1 MATAPDIRLDLRPMT
16 ADDLP
21 AAQALSKGERWPHR
35 VEDWQMMLSVGEGAV
50 VEAEGTIVGTIMWFP
65 TGNDSATIGMVIVS
79 PDHRGRGIG
88 RMLMD
93 HAIEAVDCGRLLLN
107 GTAVAVPMYRT
118 LGFEEIGRIA
128 QHQGTSFQIP
138 LAAPAPGE
146 RLRPIGDSDYVRI
159 QAMVEDGT
167 GLPRKATMNA
177 VLDAAQVVVLDR
189 DGDLVG
195 VACFRRF
202 GRGYSIGPVIA
213 PSLREAKLLIS
224 HWLGSRAGD
233 FTRIDVLA
241 DSGLSPWLDEL
252 GLLQVDGVVTMRR
265 GDPLP
270 QPVGVARPFAILS
283 QALG

>member
-1 MATAPDIRLDLRPMT
+1 MATAPEIRLDLRTMT

-35 VEDWQMMLSVGEGAV
+35 AEDWQMMLSVGEGV
-50 VEAEGTIVGTIMWFP
+50 VAEIDGAIVGTIMWFP
-65 TGNDSATIGMVIVS
+65 TGNDTATIGMVIVS
-79 PDHRGRGIG
+79 PNHRGKGLG

-93 HAIEAVDCGRLLLN
+93 HAIDAADCSRLLLN
-107 GTAVAVPMYRT
+107 GTAVAVPLYRT
-118 LGFEEIGRIA
+118 MGFEEVGRIT

-138 LAAPAPGE
+138 LAAPEPGE
-146 RLRPIGDSDYVRI
+146 RLRPIGESDYVRI
-159 QAMVEDGT
+159 QAMVGDGT
-167 GLPRKATMNA
+167 GLPRKATMTA

-189 DGDLVG
+189 DGDLIG

-202 GRGYSIGPVIA
+202 GRGYAIGPVIA
-213 PSLREAKLLIS
+213 PSIREAKLLIS

-270 QPVGVARPFAILS
+270 APVGVARPFAILS